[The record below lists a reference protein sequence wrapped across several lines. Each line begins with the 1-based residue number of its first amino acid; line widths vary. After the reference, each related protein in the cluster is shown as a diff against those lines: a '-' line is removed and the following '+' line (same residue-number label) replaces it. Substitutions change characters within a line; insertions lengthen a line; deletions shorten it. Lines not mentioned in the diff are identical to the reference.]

1 MKRFLLLLFVLFS
14 LLLASAAVRA
24 EASLSFCVNEICS
37 DNGGNYLIANAAAD
51 YVELRNLTDQAIS
64 LDGFFISDDQDHLN
78 KFSLNGYELPENG
91 YLILA
96 ADKKELPFKL
106 SGSEGEELF
115 ISDGENHILQQVHLP
130 PLEKDTT
137 YSLQESGEWHI
148 TEPTPMA
155 ENAEGTPY
163 VKKVYVAS
171 PRFSHEAGFYDAP
184 FDLAIDCYKT
194 YRVYYTTDGAVPDEH
209 ATLYTAPIH
218 IEDATSNPNTL
229 SMRTDI
235 TVDDATPPA
244 EKVKKATVIRAVAID
259 EDGNRSSVETKTYF
273 VGFQRYKAYQNIP
286 ILSIVAEPDDLFDE
300 QDGIHVRG
308 RVYQEWLAKN
318 AGTTELAKRDIPTN
332 YRQRG
337 REWEIPV
344 SIQEFDENGSMLFSQ
359 NAGLRIHGSST
370 RERTQKSFNLY
381 ARKDYGDKE
390 FQFDLVPG
398 KEKREKYV
406 VRINAGIDSI
416 IHEMLKDLG
425 LPTSGTQPC
434 LCFLNGE
441 FWGFYE
447 LREKQ
452 DEEYIADCYGLNQ
465 KDLIVVKNSHLKVGT
480 ELAEA
485 LGYNVE
491 ARGITKGLD
500 RLFSELDTSTPEG
513 YKAAEEVIDI
523 DNYLTYIV
531 GNLFF
536 NNGDFLNNDTFW
548 RTGAV
553 NDEPY
558 HDGRWRWIY
567 QDMDQGFSSVKY
579 KDTLAMVMD
588 KGIFISLWNNESF
601 RTKFY
606 TLTMDFANVLFTAES
621 VRDFV
626 TERLNYYDGYYQITN
641 ERFTKANTGDSD
653 NAKYLRETI
662 LNFLKRRRDELI
674 SQFAESLS
682 DKRETRALAVKE
694 LPSEARL
701 LVNGHAA
708 FLKNG
713 AWEGVYFT
721 GCEVIL
727 ETGAIP
733 GYKFSGWYENGT
745 LLTEQASVTVSTD
758 ANHTLTPAYDPIPD
772 IAVMDRI
779 NYARSN
785 YRNGYVLYKRNQKSN
800 CVIEPDA
807 ALDSYVDFTSI
818 NISSEGKW
826 EKGTGFTV
834 TFPTDELS
842 SCGMI
847 LYCTVP
853 EGCPKQWALY
863 YEEDSGAKTKMDVTI
878 EETKDG
884 TCFSFDLPPA
894 YMGLPEVILH
904 LESAEDCPGG
914 TIQITKIRLY
924 GDAAE
929 ET

>member
-235 TVDDATPPA
+235 TIDGATPPVSL
-244 EKVKKATVIRAVAID
+244 VKKATIIRAVAID
-259 EDGNRSSVETKTYF
+259 QDGNRSNEVTNTYF
-273 VGFQRYKAYQNIP
+273 VGFQNYRDYQDIS
-286 ILSIVAEPDDLFDE
+286 ILSIVTDPGDLFDE
-300 QDGIHVRG
+300 DNGIYVVGKMYRD
-308 RVYQEWLAKN
+308 WLNSDQYSSEMRAYD
-318 AGTTELAKRDIPTN
+318 RPRN
-332 YRQRG
+332 YGQHG
-337 REWEIPV
+337 KDWEIPA
-344 SIQEFDENGSMLFSQ
+344 SIQWFDENEKLCLSQ
-359 NAGLRIHGSST
+359 NVGLRIHGNQT
-370 RERTQKSFNLY
+370 REYAQKAMNLY
-381 ARKDYGDKE
+381 ARKEYGDSK
-390 FQFDLVPG
+390 FNYPLIDGVDSMSKL
-398 KEKREKYV
+398 V
-406 VRINAGIDSI
+406 VRGQVGRDSLT
-416 IHEMLKDLG
+416 HSLLRETG
-425 LPTSGTQPC
+425 LPVSGYTPC
-434 LCFLNGE
+434 LVFINGE

-452 DEEYIADCYGLNQ
+452 EEDYLANLFGINKDDLMIFKNYRLIEGIDEDGKTNMDVYENLASKIISNNPSTVDGYAYACDQIDMDNYITYMA
-465 KDLIVVKNSHLKVGT
+465 
-480 ELAEA
+480 
-485 LGYNVE
+485 
-491 ARGITKGLD
+491 GIT
-500 RLFSELDTSTPEG
+500 FCNSE
-513 YKAAEEVIDI
+513 DI
-523 DNYLTYIV
+523 FWNKTL
-531 GNLFF
+531 
-536 NNGDFLNNDTFW
+536 W
-548 RTGAV
+548 RTMTTGA
-553 NDEPY
+553 NQYE
-558 HDGRWRWIY
+558 DGRWRWIF
-567 QDMDQGFSSVKY
+567 QDLDWTFNMTDSGQGAMKNLVKDELFMALWKNPVFQKQFLTRIMDYANIELTPEYVKEC
-579 KDTLAMVMD
+579 LSPV
-588 KGIFISLWNNESF
+588 
-601 RTKFY
+601 
-606 TLTMDFANVLFTAES
+606 LT
-621 VRDFV
+621 
-626 TERLNYYDGYYQITN
+626 YYN
-641 ERFTKANTGDSD
+641 
-653 NAKYLRETI
+653 KYLAINNQRWKGVDSGDPKMGTKRLSSIISFLDSRRSLVIEYIKSFLEIPNETST
-662 LNFLKRRRDELI
+662 LKVIQIQNGPQLTI
-674 SQFAESLS
+674 
-682 DKRETRALAVKE
+682 
-694 LPSEARL
+694 
-701 LVNGHAA
+701 NGHDAHIY
-708 FLKNG
+708 G
-713 AWEGVYFT
+713 SSWEGVYFT

-745 LLTEQASVTVSTD
+745 LLTEQASVTVPTD

-807 ALDSYVDFTSI
+807 ALDSYADFTSI

-924 GDAAE
+924 GEAAE